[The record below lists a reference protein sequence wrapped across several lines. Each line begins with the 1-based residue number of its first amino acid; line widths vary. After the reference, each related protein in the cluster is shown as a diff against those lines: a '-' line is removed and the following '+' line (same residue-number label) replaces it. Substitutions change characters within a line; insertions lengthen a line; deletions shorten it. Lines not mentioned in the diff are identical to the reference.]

1 MRRSLSIVPTLLLV
15 SVVTFLLAHLMPGD
29 PALAYLG
36 ETSPRD
42 QVAYAAMREQL
53 GLDRPLVVQYVRWL
67 EQLLHGNFGLSVRS
81 QTPVAYELLNR
92 LPITL
97 ELTVLGML
105 VAAAIGLPVGMLSAL
120 RPRQAFGVAAAA
132 GTIGG
137 LATPDFFLAI
147 VMIYVFAVALRLLPA
162 SGFTPVTTSLWT
174 NLQMMVLPAVTLGLG
189 QAAILMRQVQS
200 AMLDV
205 LHREYVRTAWAKGL
219 PEWTVVNRHAVKNAL
234 IPVVTILGLQ
244 VGRVFGTAVV
254 IETIFSLPGLARLA
268 VDSAGFRD
276 YSALQGAILT
286 FAVVVLLINLATDL
300 FYGFADPRIRYH

>member
-1 MRRSLSIVPTLLLV
+1 
-15 SVVTFLLAHLMPGD
+15 MPGD

-120 RPRQAFGVAAAA
+120 RPRQAF
-132 GTIGG
+132 
-137 LATPDFFLAI
+137 
-147 VMIYVFAVALRLLPA
+147 
-162 SGFTPVTTSLWT
+162 
-174 NLQMMVLPAVTLGLG
+174 
-189 QAAILMRQVQS
+189 
-200 AMLDV
+200 
-205 LHREYVRTAWAKGL
+205 
-219 PEWTVVNRHAVKNAL
+219 
-234 IPVVTILGLQ
+234 
-244 VGRVFGTAVV
+244 
-254 IETIFSLPGLARLA
+254 
-268 VDSAGFRD
+268 
-276 YSALQGAILT
+276 
-286 FAVVVLLINLATDL
+286 
-300 FYGFADPRIRYH
+300 